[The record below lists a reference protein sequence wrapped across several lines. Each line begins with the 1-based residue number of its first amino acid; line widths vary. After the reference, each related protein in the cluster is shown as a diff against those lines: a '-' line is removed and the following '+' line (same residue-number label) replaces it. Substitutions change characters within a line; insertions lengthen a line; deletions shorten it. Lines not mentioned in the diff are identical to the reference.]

1 MVVTTELQ
9 KEPPV
14 PSVTRASYKRDL
26 LVFRVLLAHVPVIAL
41 VGILNSTL
49 VLALVSGLAI
59 ALVATV
65 AYFTLGGKRAF
76 RGVAG
81 ALLMMDSGALIAASH
96 GDSAMHF
103 HVFITLTFLILYFD
117 WLPIATA
124 TVAIAVHHVIGNL
137 FFPTY
142 AFDTG
147 MSWTMVITHAVYVII
162 EAVAAGYVALRIRA
176 STLAIAKT
184 ADRLAEQQLPAF
196 RSAIEA
202 IAHGDLTHVSH
213 FTAEP
218 LAISASDEIGMVA
231 ASFNRIQDEIASSA
245 AAFNATR
252 QQLRDLVTGIASAS
266 GSIATASSEFAAATS
281 SASLV
286 VEHISSATENVAIGT
301 QEQTIEIAAA
311 STAVEQL
318 ARAASQISDG
328 AFDQANAIQSV
339 VSEVNDLDGQIAQ
352 VATLGATLTTAA
364 RAANAEAVN
373 GTDAVTR
380 SAEAVEQLRELSIQ
394 TERAMTSLEDRSGA
408 VEEIVATIGEIADQT
423 NLLALNAAIEAA
435 RAGQHGRGFAVVADE
450 VRKLAER
457 AAKSTGEI
465 NSILSAIRRETVTV
479 ASAMR
484 TSGMAMEQGLALA
497 TSAKGALTSLRG
509 RIEET
514 GQIADS
520 MVAGSDTMRSSSRR
534 VNENVAAI
542 SAVIEEN
549 AAAGAEVYVTTNHVN
564 QTLGKITDASRSQ
577 ALTAE
582 GVSNSIMELVEHVQE
597 MDANALAL
605 NAQSDGLSAMIRSFK
620 VGSDEP
626 GMPVLGVTP
635 AERRSSF
642 ALNSAPRKAERVVA
656 DRR

>member
-1 MVVTTELQ
+1 M
-9 KEPPV
+9 
-14 PSVTRASYKRDL
+14 SSIASALSKRDL

-49 VLALVSGLAI
+49 VIALASGIAI
-59 ALVATV
+59 ALLATV
-65 AYFTLGGKRAF
+65 AYFTLAGKRAF

-96 GDSAMHF
+96 GDTAMHF

-117 WLPIATA
+117 WLPLATA
-124 TVAIAVHHVIGNL
+124 TVAIALHHLIGNI

-142 AFDTG
+142 TFDMG
-147 MSWTMVITHAVYVII
+147 ASWTMVITHAVYVIL
-162 EAVAAGYVALRIRA
+162 EAVSAGYVALRIRA
-176 STLAIAKT
+176 SALAIAKN
-184 ADRLAEQQLPAF
+184 ADRLADQQLPAF
-196 RSAIEA
+196 RNAIEA
-202 IAHGDLTHVSH
+202 IAHGDLTRSSH

-218 LAISASDEIGMVA
+218 LDISASDEIGMMA
-231 ASFNRIQDEIASSA
+231 ASFNRMQDEIASSA
-245 AAFNATR
+245 ASFDATR
-252 QQLRDLVTGIASAS
+252 LQLRDLVTGISSAS
-266 GSIATASSEFAAATS
+266 GSIATASSEFTVATNN
-281 SASLV
+281 ASLS
-286 VEHISSATENVAIGT
+286 VEHISSATENAAIGT
-301 QEQTIEIAAA
+301 QEQTVEIAAA

-339 VSEVNDLDGQIAQ
+339 VSEVNDLDRQIAQ

-364 RAANAEAVN
+364 RAATAEAVS
-373 GTDAVTR
+373 GTDAVVR
-380 SAEAVEQLRELSIQ
+380 SAEAVGQLRELSIQ

-435 RAGQHGRGFAVVADE
+435 RAGDHGRGFAVVADE

-457 AAKSTGEI
+457 AAKSTSEI
-465 NSILSAIRRETVTV
+465 SSILSAIRRETVTV
-479 ASAMR
+479 AGAMR
-484 TSGMAMEQGLALA
+484 TSGTAMEQGLALA
-497 TSAKGALTSLRG
+497 TSAKDALTSLRG

-520 MVAGSDTMRSSSRR
+520 MVAGSDTMRASSRR
-534 VNENVAAI
+534 ANENIAAI

-549 AAAGAEVYVTTNHVN
+549 AAAGAEVGVTTNHVN
-564 QTLGKITDASRSQ
+564 QTLGKITETSRSQ

-582 GVSNSIMELVEHVQE
+582 SVSNSILELATQVQE
-597 MDANALAL
+597 MDANARAL
-605 NAQSDGLSAMIRSFK
+605 NEQSDGLTAMIRSFK

-626 GMPVLGVTP
+626 GMPVLDVTL
-635 AERRSSF
+635 AERRTSF
-642 ALNSAPRKAERVVA
+642 ALNSAPLKPELIPTG
-656 DRR
+656 RR

>member
-1 MVVTTELQ
+1 M
-9 KEPPV
+9 K
-14 PSVTRASYKRDL
+14 KRDL
-26 LVFRVLLAHVPVIAL
+26 LVFRVLLAHAPVIAL

-49 VLALVSGLAI
+49 VLALISGI
-59 ALVATV
+59 AVALLATV

-96 GDSAMHF
+96 GDTAMHF

-117 WLPIATA
+117 WLPLATA
-124 TVAIAVHHVIGNL
+124 TAAIALHHVIGNI
-137 FFPTY
+137 FFPAYT
-142 AFDTG
+142 FDAG
-147 MSWTMVITHAVYVII
+147 MSWTMVITHAVFVIL
-162 EAVAAGYVALRIRA
+162 EAVAAGYVALRIR
-176 STLAIAKT
+176 SSVLAIAKN

-196 RSAIEA
+196 RGAIEA
-202 IAHGDLTHVSH
+202 IAHGDLTIASH

-218 LAISASDEIGMVA
+218 LTISASDEIGMMA
-231 ASFNRIQDEIASSA
+231 ASFTRMQDEIASSA
-245 AAFNATR
+245 ESFDVTR
-252 QQLRDLVTGIASAS
+252 LQLRDLVTGIASAS
-266 GSIATASSEFAAATS
+266 GSIATASSEFTVATRT
-281 SASLV
+281 AGLA
-286 VEHISSATENVAIGT
+286 VEHISSVTENVAIGT
-301 QEQTIEIAAA
+301 QEQTIEMAAA

-339 VSEVNDLDGQIAQ
+339 VSEVNDLDSQIAQ

-364 RAANAEAVN
+364 RAATAEAVN
-373 GTDAVTR
+373 GTDAVVR
-380 SAEAVEQLRELSIQ
+380 SAEAVEALRELSIQ

-435 RAGQHGRGFAVVADE
+435 RAGEHGRGFAVVADE

-457 AAKSTGEI
+457 AAKSASEI
-465 NSILSAIRRETVTV
+465 SSILSAIRRETVSV
-479 ASAMR
+479 AGAMR
-484 TSGMAMEQGLALA
+484 SSGSAMEQGLALA
-497 TSAKGALTSLRG
+497 TSAKAALSALRG

-514 GQIADS
+514 AQIADS

-534 VNENVAAI
+534 ANENIAAI

-549 AAAGAEVYVTTNHVN
+549 AAAGAEVGVTTNHVN

-577 ALTAE
+577 SMAAE
-582 GVSNSIMELVEHVQE
+582 GVSNSIMELAAQVQE
-597 MDANALAL
+597 MDANARSLA
-605 NAQSDGLSAMIRSFK
+605 AQSEGLSAMIRDFK

-626 GMPVLGVTP
+626 GMPVLDITLS
-635 AERRSSF
+635 ERRSSF
-642 ALNSAPRKAERVVA
+642 ALNSAPKKPSRVTVGRA
-656 DRR
+656 